1 MKYEDVLALAKAG
14 FSSQQIAQFAEE
26 ERAAAI
32 TAAESLS
39 EAPASEMPQ
48 APSEMPKAP
57 EAAAAPPP
65 IAPPAPKANPIDQ
78 ILMEIN
84 QELASLKKSIQS
96 KNLQNTNQPIREST
110 ESILASIISPTYTHK
125 ED

>member
-14 FSSQQIAQFAEE
+14 FSSLQIAQFAEE
-26 ERAAAI
+26 ERL
-32 TAAESLS
+32 TAVQSPADPTASPS

-48 APSEMPKAP
+48 AP

-78 ILMEIN
+78 ILMEIT

-110 ESILASIISPTYTHK
+110 EAILASIISPTYTHK